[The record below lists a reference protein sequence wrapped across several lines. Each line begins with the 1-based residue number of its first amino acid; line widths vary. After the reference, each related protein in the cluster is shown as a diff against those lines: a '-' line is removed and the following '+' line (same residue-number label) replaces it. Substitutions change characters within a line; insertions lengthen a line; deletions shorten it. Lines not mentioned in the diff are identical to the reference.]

1 VNKGKKK
8 GRGFTL
14 RPFPI
19 GVLGRPRSVHVVD
32 GLDALALIL
41 EAELLVAALLA
52 RLLVRR
58 RFRPYTSLVTD
69 GDGRARVGDSGAAA
83 VRHQVGAAASAPL
96 PVSAVAATG
105 VSHAPGG

>member
-1 VNKGKKK
+1 M
-8 GRGFTL
+8 
-14 RPFPI
+14 
-19 GVLGRPRSVHVVD
+19 VD
-32 GLDALALIL
+32 GLDALALVL

-69 GDGRARVGDSGAAA
+69 GDGRARVGDSGVGA
-83 VRHQVGAAASAPL
+83 VRHQVGAVLDLYSSPAATAVVAAASARL
-96 PVSAVAATG
+96 PVSAVAAG